1 MAMLGLT
8 KLPKA
13 VVLVGVMGVGK
24 TSVGRK
30 LAKQLSVEF
39 HDSDHE
45 VEQAAGCTVADIY
58 KWYGEKAFKDAEQK
72 VLIRLLKDA
81 PCVISTGVET
91 FINETNR
98 DLIKDHAFSIWLS
111 ASLETI
117 IPRVTRRSHR
127 PQLES
132 GEKEDI
138 LKQYIRDYYPLYELA
153 DYKVNCDQRIPEQTV
168 ELIIDELHRRFW
180 SAAYNAER

>member
-24 TSVGRK
+24 TSVGRR
-30 LAKQLSVEF
+30 LAKRLSVEF
-39 HDSDHE
+39 RDSDHE

-58 KWYGEKAFKDAEQK
+58 KWYGEHAFKDAEQK
-72 VLIRLLKDA
+72 VLTRLLQED

-91 FINETNR
+91 FINDVNR
-98 DLIKDHAFSIWLS
+98 TMIKDQAFSIWLS

-117 IPRVTRRSHR
+117 IPRVSKRSHR

-138 LKQYIRDYYPLYELA
+138 LKQYIHEYYPIYEHA
-153 DYKVNCDQRIPEQTV
+153 DFKINCDQRIPDQTA
-168 ELIIDELHRRFW
+168 ELIIEELHKRFW
-180 SAAYNAER
+180 SLE

>member
-24 TSVGRK
+24 TSVGRR
-30 LAKQLSVEF
+30 LAKRLSVNF
-39 HDSDHE
+39 RDSDHE

-72 VLIRLLKDA
+72 VLARLLNEP
-81 PCVISTGVET
+81 PCIISTGVET
-91 FINETNR
+91 FVNPINR
-98 DLIKDHAFSIWLS
+98 DLIKKQAFSIWLS

-117 IPRVTRRSHR
+117 MPRVSRRSHR
-127 PQLES
+127 PQLDM
-132 GEKEDI
+132 GEKETI
-138 LKQYIRDYYPLYELA
+138 LKKYIQDYYPLYEQA
-153 DYKVNCDQRIPEQTV
+153 DFKIDCDQRVPEQTV
-168 ELIIDELHRRFW
+168 EVILEELHRRFW
-180 SAAYNAER
+180 SQG